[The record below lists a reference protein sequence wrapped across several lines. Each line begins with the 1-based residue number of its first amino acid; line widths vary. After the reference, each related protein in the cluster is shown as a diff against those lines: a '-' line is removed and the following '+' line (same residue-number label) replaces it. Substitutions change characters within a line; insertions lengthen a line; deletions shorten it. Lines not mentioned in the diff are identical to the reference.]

1 MINPLK
7 KLLSPIIEI
16 KDEKPKGQA
25 KIVDLEE
32 GDPFKEFE
40 SNDTPNQQ
48 PHPDQAD
55 PA

>member
-7 KLLSPIIEI
+7 KLLSSVVEE
-16 KDEKPKGQA
+16 KEEKPKGQA

-48 PHPDQAD
+48 SYTDQAD